1 MVGMTLGLVS
11 TFGAIA
17 ALKGVMEAQGD
28 FEIFVAARQGP
39 LLRLAMVLCGDH
51 WLAQD
56 VVANVLGHAF
66 ERWDRISTVQDP
78 NAYVRRMVVNEYIS
92 LHRRW
97 SRARPVD
104 PSLLIELAGAS
115 YDEQRADA
123 TELAGR
129 LAGLSPNQRAVIVL
143 RYYEDL
149 TDAAIG
155 EVLGCRT
162 ATVRSHAS
170 RALHALRLDL
180 NRAGEKDT
188 SRKEQTC

>member
-1 MVGMTLGLVS
+1 MVGIHLELVS
-11 TFGAIA
+11 TFPATT
-17 ALKGVMEAQGD
+17 ALKGVIEAQGD

-39 LLRLAMVLCGDH
+39 LLRLAMVLCGDY

-56 VVANVLGHAF
+56 VVANVLGRAF
-66 ERWDRISTVQDP
+66 ERWDRISVVQDP

-104 PSLLIELAGAS
+104 PSLLVELAGAS
-115 YDEQRADA
+115 PDEQRVDS
-123 TELAGR
+123 TELAAR

-155 EVLGCRT
+155 EVLGCRA

-170 RALHALRLDL
+170 RALRALRLDIESASD
-180 NRAGEKDT
+180 RAD
-188 SRKEQTC
+188 SRKERTC

>member
-1 MVGMTLGLVS
+1 
-11 TFGAIA
+11 
-17 ALKGVMEAQGD
+17 MEAQGD
-28 FEIFVAARQGP
+28 FETFVAVRQGP

-56 VVANVLGHAF
+56 VVANVLGRAF
-66 ERWDRISTVQDP
+66 ERWDRISLVQDP
-78 NAYVRRMVVNEYIS
+78 NAYVRRMIVNEYIS

-115 YDEQRADA
+115 HDEQRADA
-123 TELAGR
+123 NELAAR

-155 EVLGCRT
+155 EVLGCRA
-162 ATVRSHAS
+162 ATVRTHAS
-170 RALHALRLDL
+170 RALRVLRLDME
-180 NRAGEKDT
+180 RAGDKNA
-188 SRKEQTC
+188 SRKERAC